1 MAADPK
7 RILTTELRVRVTP
20 ELKARATAALADCG
34 LDVSG
39 AIRLFL
45 AKVVSEGGLPFA
57 VKTPN
62 AKTIAAMEEARDVVA
77 KRVRQ

>member
-1 MAADPK
+1 MAADTK
-7 RILTTELRVRVTP
+7 RISTTEIRVRVTP
-20 ELKARATAALADCG
+20 EIKARATEVLANCG
-34 LDVSG
+34 LNVSG

-45 AKVVSEGGLPFA
+45 IEVVSEGGLPFA

-77 KRVRQ
+77 KRARR